1 MSNTGKAFIGL
12 FALAVVAACAP
23 KQEEVIYFEP
33 APPVVHEQPYSGK
46 YGK

>member
-1 MSNTGKAFIGL
+1 MSNTAKTVLGL

-23 KQEEVIYFEP
+23 AQEEVIYFDP
-33 APPVVHEQPYSGK
+33 APPIHTEPPMHSK